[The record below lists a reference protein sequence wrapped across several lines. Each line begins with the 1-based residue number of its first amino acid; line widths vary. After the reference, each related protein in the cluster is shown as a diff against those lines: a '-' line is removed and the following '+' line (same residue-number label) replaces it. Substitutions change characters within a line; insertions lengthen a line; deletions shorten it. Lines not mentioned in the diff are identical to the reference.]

1 MNAEHPESQQESS
14 LEGRRLPCGDA
25 ASRHDAIEKAFD
37 YRGDVTVHTRDGG
50 VIDGFLFDR
59 RGEGPEAEV
68 RIMPAEGGSRV
79 SIAAESI
86 TEIHFSGRD
95 TAAGKSWENWLKR
108 YATKKLK
115 GESARIDPDP
125 HD

>member
-1 MNAEHPESQQESS
+1 MNAEHPESQEETS

-25 ASRHDAIEKAFD
+25 ASRHEAIEKAFD
-37 YRGDVTVHTRDGG
+37 YRGDVTVHTRDGDM
-50 VIDGFLFDR
+50 IAGFLFDR
-59 RGEGPEAEV
+59 RGEGSQAEV
-68 RIMPAEGGSRV
+68 RIMPADGSGRV
-79 SIAAESI
+79 SIPAASI

-115 GESARIDPDP
+115 GESARIDPDT